1 MDYHSGPV
9 QEFYHPASPEGQDGE
24 ERPPPYPPRPHQ
36 EPESLPAEDQE
47 EIPPP
52 QPQPVEDHGDE
63 KPPPYPPRPQQQ
75 PEPHPVETHDDE
87 KPPPYPPRPDQQPAT
102 PYQPP
107 PPPRRTRQVFPD
119 DDPANP
125 IHYTRDPHK
134 LIAYLI
140 PFPKPALPDTAPDA
154 IPDRFIIYT
163 PPPPPLSKP
172 AEGEKEERMRK
183 VQRKWQEEVREA
195 KTSTAKTAS
204 WKGIKSRATR
214 GIDWAVN
221 QTTSSNLDFINRLG
235 GDGGGGGSKQKGPAA
250 PADTTT
256 THHDAPNAPTAPT
269 AVPEASHSTA
279 QKTVGLTDMVIVYPP
294 SSTGATSA
302 DDPAAMRAEFVSSM
316 LRTKTKAQR
325 DAVLATGLLPVS
337 FAVDVL
343 ATVVWPF
350 GGLVEMDA
358 VWMYSSMRG
367 AKIARSTTR
376 RLAASSAAPSSAST
390 AVDGAGEGGDG
401 NAEGDVGVKE
411 AKQGAKDAEGGGGG
425 GKGQG
430 GEGEGDEEGKLKLT
444 FTPSRRLDVLRRYLA
459 ARCHERDPKLFASP
473 GGPSPTETEV
483 LEAIGWAPSQT
494 TGERRNW
501 EDEQW
506 EAAEVKDDFRQ
517 VVAKGAREWDGW
529 CKAFAKDPEKA
540 LKK

>member
-1 MDYHSGPV
+1 MTGPV

-24 ERPPPYPPRPHQ
+24 ERPPPYPPRLHHQ
-36 EPESLPAEDQE
+36 PESLPAEDHE

-52 QPQPVEDHGDE
+52 QPQPVEDHEDE

-75 PEPHPVETHDDE
+75 LEPHPVETHDDE
-87 KPPPYPPRPDQQPAT
+87 KPPPYPPRPDQQLAT

-107 PPPRRTRQVFPD
+107 PPPRRTRQVFSD

-140 PFPKPALPDTAPDA
+140 PFPKPALKDTAPDA

-214 GIDWAVN
+214 TIDWAVN

-235 GDGGGGGSKQKGPAA
+235 GDGGGGGGGGKQKGPA

-256 THHDAPNAPTAPT
+256 HDHDHDAPNAPTAAPDD
-269 AVPEASHSTA
+269 PHSTA
-279 QKTVGLTDMVIVYPP
+279 KKTIGLTDMVIVYPP
-294 SSTGATSA
+294 SSTTGATS

-376 RLAASSAAPSSAST
+376 RLASSSPSAST
-390 AVDGAGEGGDG
+390 AGGK
-401 NAEGDVGVKE
+401 AEGE
-411 AKQGAKDAEGGGGG
+411 TGAKEGGGGG
-425 GKGQG
+425 GGDGKT
-430 GEGEGDEEGKLKLT
+430 EGETGAKEGGGAKDADGGGGQEEGGEEGKLKLT

-459 ARCHERDPKLFASP
+459 ARCHERDPKLFASA

-506 EAAEVKDDFRQ
+506 EVAEVKDDFRQ
-517 VVAKGAREWDGW
+517 VVGKGAREWDKW
-529 CKAFAKDPEKA
+529 CKAFVKDPEKA

>member
-9 QEFYHPASPEGQDGE
+9 QEFYHPGSPEGQDGE

-36 EPESLPAEDQE
+36 QPESLPAEDHE

-75 PEPHPVETHDDE
+75 LEPHPAETHDDE
-87 KPPPYPPRPDQQPAT
+87 KPPPYPPRPDQQLAT
-102 PYQPP
+102 TYQPP
-107 PPPRRTRQVFPD
+107 PPPRRIRHVFED
-119 DDPANP
+119 DDPSNP

-134 LIAYLI
+134 LIAYLV
-140 PFPKPALPDTAPDA
+140 PFPKPALKDTAPDR

-235 GDGGGGGSKQKGPAA
+235 GDGGGGGGGGGKQKGPAA
-250 PADTTT
+250 ATADTTTT
-256 THHDAPNAPTAPT
+256 THHDHDANTPNVNV
-269 AVPEASHSTA
+269 VPEDSSSPTK
-279 QKTVGLTDMVIVYPP
+279 KTVGLTDMVIVYPP
-294 SSTGATSA
+294 SPTGAASD
-302 DDPAAMRAEFVSSM
+302 DDPEAMRAEFVSSM

-376 RLAASSAAPSSAST
+376 RLASSSAST
-390 AVDGAGEGGDG
+390 ADDGSGGG
-401 NAEGDVGVKE
+401 KAEGETTGVKGE
-411 AKQGAKDAEGGGGG
+411 AKETEAEGGG
-425 GKGQG
+425 
-430 GEGEGDEEGKLKLT
+430 EGAEEEGKLKLA

-459 ARCHERDPKLFASP
+459 ARCHERDPKLFASA

-506 EAAEVKDDFRQ
+506 EVAEVKDDFRQ
-517 VVAKGAREWDGW
+517 VMGKGAREWDRW
-529 CKAFAKDPEKA
+529 CKAFVKDPEKA